1 MAKILVIDDDV
12 TVQMVLVHLLER
24 EGHTVSTAQDGAQ
37 GIQIAKKQHPDA
49 IVCDWMMPGV
59 DGLEV
64 CRYVHKD
71 PDLATT
77 FFILLTAREDLADRI
92 TGLDAGADE
101 FLSKPIEAE
110 ELLARM
116 RAGLRSR
123 RLTQQVAQ
131 TNQYL
136 AALVEVQN
144 LLLASNGEWIVSHPG
159 NLPAS
164 KGEYLLYN
172 QAIATLGKAV
182 NASQVYVCQ
191 LSSER
196 NGDPN
201 IFLQGE
207 WSKERASND
216 PPPVTPISPLKGS
229 LFPRWLE
236 ILETG
241 QIISGSVSEFPEA
254 EQQSLAALGLDAI
267 VILPLIVD
275 VKLFGWL
282 GFEFKQQNQLLNP
295 SHIEILRAA
304 AAAFSLHF
312 DRVLAERE
320 LRNSEAHYRAIVE
333 DQTELICRFNPDGK
347 LTFVNQAYCRY
358 FGMSRS
364 VALTDAL
371 VCFIPDIERD
381 FIQKPV
387 VLHENKVVLKNGN
400 VRWLQWSDRAIIDE
414 FNNLLGFQAVAQDIT
429 DRKRAEA
436 ETLKA
441 LEKEKELSELRSRFV
456 SMVSHE
462 FRNPLTSIIS
472 AADLLEYY
480 IESGTI
486 EKKLQYV
493 ERIQSAATT
502 MNELLEDI
510 LVIGRYEANKIRVNC
525 TAIDLKN
532 FCEKLI
538 QELEFSF
545 NQNKI
550 IYLTVKEFPKLLPT
564 ELSYSEDNRDRLKPY
579 QGFLDEK
586 LLRQI
591 LVNLLSNAVKYSPE
605 GSPVNFELSCTE
617 AEAIFT
623 IQDSGIGIPSDDLP
637 HLFESF
643 HRCENVGTIAG
654 TGLGLTIVKR
664 SIEMHGGEIFVD
676 SQVGVGTKFTVK
688 LPLKAKGSSP
698 TRSAS

>member
-1 MAKILVIDDDV
+1 MAKILVIDDDL
-12 TVQMVLVHLLER
+12 TVQMVLLHLLQR
-24 EGHTVSTAQDGAQ
+24 EGHKVSTAQDGSE
-37 GIQIAKKQHPDA
+37 GIQIAKKQHPDV
-49 IVCDWMMPGV
+49 IICDWMMPGV

-64 CRYVHKD
+64 CRYVHRD

-77 FFILLTAREDLADRI
+77 FFILLTAREDLGDRI
-92 TGLDAGADE
+92 KGLDAGADE

-123 RLTQQVAQ
+123 RLTQEVAQ

-144 LLLASNGEWIVSHPG
+144 LLLASDGQCIVSHPD
-159 NLPAS
+159 NLSAS
-164 KGEYLLYN
+164 EDQCLLYN

-182 NASQVYVCQ
+182 DASQVYVCQ
-191 LSSER
+191 LSSDQ
-196 NGDPN
+196 NGDPK
-201 IFLQGE
+201 ILLQGE
-207 WSKERASND
+207 WPKELMSNNTQ
-216 PPPVTPISPLKGS
+216 PIPAISPLKES

-254 EQQSLAALGLDAI
+254 EQQSLAALGLSAI

-275 VKLFGWL
+275 IKLFGWL
-282 GFEFKQQNQLLNP
+282 GFVFKQQNRFLNP

-312 DRVLAERE
+312 DRVLAEDE

-347 LTFVNQAYCRY
+347 LTFVNEAYCRY
-358 FGMSRS
+358 FGISRS
-364 VALTDAL
+364 MALTDSL
-371 VCFIPDIERD
+371 VCFIPDIDRD

-387 VLHENKVVLKNGN
+387 VIHENKVVLKNGN

-429 DRKRAEA
+429 ERKRAEV

-480 IESGTI
+480 IESGTT
-486 EKKLQYV
+486 EKKLQYI

-502 MNELLEDI
+502 MNELLEDV
-510 LVIGRYEANKIRVNC
+510 LVIGRYEANKIRLNC
-525 TAIDLKN
+525 VVIDLNN
-532 FCEKLI
+532 FCKKLV

-545 NQNKI
+545 NQKKI
-550 IYLTVKEFPKLLPT
+550 ISFTVQELPGVWPT
-564 ELSYSEDNRDRLKPY
+564 EQSFSEDNRDRLKRY
-579 QGFLDEK
+579 QGFMDEK

-605 GSPVNFELSCTE
+605 GSPVNFELSFTE
-617 AEAIFT
+617 AEAIFI
-623 IQDSGIGIPSDDLP
+623 IQDSGIGIPPDDLP

-643 HRCENVGTIAG
+643 HRCENVGMIPG

-664 SIEMHGGEIFVD
+664 SVEMQGGEIFVE
-676 SQVGVGTKFTVK
+676 SKVGVGTTFTVK
-688 LPLKAKGSSP
+688 LPLKAKESETTS
-698 TRSAS
+698 SAS